1 MRRPAVRTALLLAA
15 VTTLGAC
22 SSGDDYAVRDAQ
34 PCPVAE
40 QLGTALDELDAVL
53 AEDGATADDVE
64 EARARVAGAVD
75 RLDDAAE
82 EDAPEQAEALDAAW
96 EPVDDALEDLD
107 GDAAVAGAASA
118 AQGGIADVRTAR
130 DDLAEAL
137 SC

>member
-1 MRRPAVRTALLLAA
+1 MRRPAVRTVLLLAA
-15 VTTLGAC
+15 VATLGAC

-40 QLGTALDELDAVL
+40 QLGTAIDELDAVL
-53 AEDGATADDVE
+53 AEDEATADDVE
-64 EARARVAGAVD
+64 EARARVAGAIE

-82 EDAPEQAEALDAAW
+82 EIAPDEADALDAAW
-96 EPVDDALEDLD
+96 EPVDDELEGID
-107 GDAAVAGAASA
+107 GDAAVAGAASG
-118 AQGGIADVRTAR
+118 AQGGLGDVRTAR